1 MREAGR
7 WRNLIRNIFGLRTK
21 NLIENI
27 ISAPKMIK
35 YKIVEVRLLLSS
47 KYSISNCI
55 ILLYIIV
62 YLYLYI
68 LYFTKW

>member
-27 ISAPKMIK
+27 FSAPKMIK

-55 ILLYIIV
+55 ILYIIV